1 MTGFALLNFA
11 ETGAAAPAITVGGRA
26 LPVSAALAASGQG
39 TAFPS
44 DSTKGE

>member
-11 ETGAAAPAITVGGRA
+11 ETGAAVPAIKVGDPD
-26 LPVSAALAASGQG
+26 LPVGAALVATGLGSAL
-39 TAFPS
+39 PS

>member
-1 MTGFALLNFA
+1 MTGFALLNLA
-11 ETGAAAPAITVGGRA
+11 EAGAAVPAIKVGDRA
-26 LPVSAALAASGQG
+26 LPVGAALAATGQG

>member
-11 ETGAAAPAITVGGRA
+11 EAGVAVPAIKVGDQA
-26 LPVSAALAASGQG
+26 LPVGDALAASGQG
-39 TAFPS
+39 SAFPS

>member
-1 MTGFALLNFA
+1 MTGFALLNSA
-11 ETGAAAPAITVGGRA
+11 EAGAAVPALKVGDQA
-26 LPVSAALAASGQG
+26 LPVGAATGQG